1 VFRVAIPLLLYFVL
15 MWSIAFVVGRRS
27 GLDYERTSALA
38 FTAAGN
44 NFELAIAV
52 CISIWGVASQQA
64 LAGVIGPLI
73 EVPVLVA
80 LVYLSLWLKSLLFT
94 HQPGV
99 VPRGH

>member
-1 VFRVAIPLLLYFVL
+1 MFRVAIPLLLYFVL

-27 GLDYERTSALA
+27 GLDYECTSALA

-80 LVYLSLWLKSLLFT
+80 LVYLSLWLKSRLFRA
-94 HQPGV
+94 QPGV
-99 VPRGH
+99 VPWGH

>member
-1 VFRVAIPLLLYFVL
+1 
-15 MWSIAFVVGRRS
+15 MWSITFFVFRRS
-27 GLDYERTSALA
+27 GLDYERTSPLA

-73 EVPVLVA
+73 EVPVLVS
-80 LVYLSLWLKSLLFT
+80 LVYLSLWLKSRLFSPVRGVG
-94 HQPGV
+94 QPS
-99 VPRGH
+99 R

>member
-52 CISIWGVASQQA
+52 CISIWGVAS
-64 LAGVIGPLI
+64 
-73 EVPVLVA
+73 
-80 LVYLSLWLKSLLFT
+80 
-94 HQPGV
+94 
-99 VPRGH
+99 